1 MAGIYIHIPFCSQRC
16 HYCDFHFSTRLQDK
30 AEMLQ
35 ALLKEMELQAQS
47 SYLEET
53 IQTVYFG
60 GGTPGLLN
68 GKEIELLLKQLQR
81 FWHISPLAEITLE
94 ANPENLS
101 LQNCMDW
108 KTAGINRLS
117 VGIQSIFDDELRW
130 MNRSHDAT
138 LAKDSVANMNQ
149 AGYENFTVDFIYGG
163 PLLTDERWE
172 QTLTW
177 IFQQPIHHLSC
188 YALTVEP
195 NTPLDNRIR
204 NQRYEPVDP
213 ERAARQFERLMDATA
228 DNGWEHYEISNWAKN
243 GFRSKHNSNYWNGT
257 PYLGIGPSA
266 HSFNGK
272 SRQWNIADNKKYMQE
287 IQKGMLPFR
296 KEVLTTSQQINESIM
311 TQLRLLEGCNLNK
324 IEISFGGDI
333 KSKILVR
340 AQKHIQHQLLYFEN
354 NHLILTRKG
363 KLFADGIA
371 ADLFL

>member
-1 MAGIYIHIPFCSQRC
+1 
-16 HYCDFHFSTRLQDK
+16 
-30 AEMLQ
+30 MLQ

-81 FWHISPLAEITLE
+81 FWNISPLAEITLE

-130 MNRSHDAT
+130 MNRNHNAT

-213 ERAARQFERLMDATA
+213 ERAARQFERLMDATV